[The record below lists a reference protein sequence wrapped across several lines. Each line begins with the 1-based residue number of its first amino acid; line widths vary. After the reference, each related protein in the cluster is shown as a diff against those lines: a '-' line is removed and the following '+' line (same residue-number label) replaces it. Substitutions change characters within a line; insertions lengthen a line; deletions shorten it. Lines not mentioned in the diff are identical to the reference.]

1 MVYPPDDI
9 PKEFSWVF
17 SNDDKC
23 IINWFEEPVAAR
35 VLDVTIPEGTGPSI

>member
-17 SNDDKC
+17 SNDDKY
-23 IINWFEEPVAAR
+23 IINLFEEPVAAR